1 VSETRTWTEYAVI
14 DSDGDIDF
22 TSHEIDEARRYAEP
36 SAGDIVRQRTVTTT
50 ATEWVGISCPYVT
63 TLDKPCGRPTTPMQ
77 YTFGVEYCALH
88 SVLNRLDRINLREL
102 AGTTWSRTPMLN
114 QVRLTILKQLETR

>member
-1 VSETRTWTEYAVI
+1 
-14 DSDGDIDF
+14 
-22 TSHEIDEARRYAEP
+22 
-36 SAGDIVRQRTVTTT
+36 
-50 ATEWVGISCPYVT
+50 
-63 TLDKPCGRPTTPMQ
+63 MQ

-88 SVLNRLDRINLREL
+88 SVLNRLDRISLREL